1 MRMLPVA
8 LFLRDRL
15 IYVLSGFLI
24 ISTGVC
30 LMLLENARYP
40 GLMDT
45 SPIYYFVAATAF
57 FLILGLAV
65 DYIRQREYYK
75 QLRNAIERS
84 DEIHVEAIVQS
95 AVTAEQQLV
104 ARLLDQQMSA
114 YLNKLGAYRRQQE
127 LHNHF
132 VLQWVHHMKTPL
144 SVIDL
149 LLQET
154 TKELPSSEKELKE
167 LAFSLHEE
175 ADRMSRGLEM
185 LLHTARLEKFE
196 MDLHLNKTPLHD
208 VIRDVLIAHKRL
220 CIRHN
225 VIPQIHGEMWTE
237 TDEKWMTVV
246 LNQIVSNAIKYC
258 KNKHGVKNLIFHL
271 EQNTDTSSKLS
282 ITDEGS
288 GIAPHDIPRVFDP
301 FFTGENGRSAG
312 ESTGMGLYLAKQV
325 CSRLGHELSVSS
337 EFGIGTTS
345 ILRRMWMYYHKE
357 SLEWN
362 VVKAFVH
369 FIESFDWKDN

>member
-1 MRMLPVA
+1 MRMLPAA

-40 GLMDT
+40 GLIDT
-45 SPIYYFVAATAF
+45 SSIYYFVTVAAF
-57 FLILGLAV
+57 FLILGLAI
-65 DYIRQREYYK
+65 DYIRQHEYYK

-84 DEIHVEAIVQS
+84 DELHVEAIVLS
-95 AVTAEQQLV
+95 AVTREQKLI
-104 ARLLDQQMSA
+104 ARLLDQQMSV
-114 YLNKLGAYRRQQE
+114 YLSKLGIYRRQQE

-154 TKELPSSEKELKE
+154 AKEMPSSEKELKE
-167 LAFSLHEE
+167 LSLSLHEE
-175 ADRMSRGLEM
+175 SDRMSRGLEM
-185 LLHTARLEKFE
+185 LLNTARLEKFE
-196 MDLHLNKTPLHD
+196 MDLHLKKTSLHH

-225 VIPQIHGEMWTE
+225 VIPQIHGELWTE

-258 KNKHGVKNLIFHL
+258 KNKKGVKNLIFHL

-282 ITDEGS
+282 ITDEGR
-288 GIAPHDIPRVFDP
+288 GIAPHDIPRIFDP

-312 ESTGMGLYLAKQV
+312 DSTGMGLYLAKQV
-325 CSRLGHELSVSS
+325 CSKLGHELSVSS
-337 EFGIGTTS
+337 EFGIGTTFTITFQS
-345 ILRRMWMYYHKE
+345 HGIHFLGCKAGKE
-357 SLEWN
+357 MNHL
-362 VVKAFVH
+362 
-369 FIESFDWKDN
+369 

>member
-1 MRMLPVA
+1 MRLLTLA

-15 IYVLSGFLI
+15 IYVVSGLLI
-24 ISTGVC
+24 MGIGVC

-40 GLMDT
+40 GLMET
-45 SPIYYFVAATAF
+45 STIYYFVAAAAF

-84 DEIHVEAIVQS
+84 DELHVEAIVQS
-95 AVTAEQQLV
+95 SVTAEQQLV
-104 ARLLDQQMSA
+104 ACLLNQQMSA

-154 TKELPSSEKELKE
+154 SQQIPSSEKEQKE
-167 LAFSLHEE
+167 LTLSLHEE

-185 LLHTARLEKFE
+185 LLHTARLDKFE
-196 MDLHLNKTPLHD
+196 MDLHLKKTPLHN

-220 CIRHN
+220 CIRHS
-225 VIPQIHGEMWTE
+225 VIPQIHGEAWIE

-246 LNQIVSNAIKYC
+246 LNQIVSNAIKYS
-258 KNKHGVKNLIFHL
+258 KDKQDVKHLMIHM
-271 EQNTDTSSKLS
+271 EQNTDTGCKLS

-288 GIAPHDIPRVFDP
+288 GIAPHDIPRIFDP

-337 EFGIGTTS
+337 ELGVGTTFTITFQPAGIHLLGS
-345 ILRRMWMYYHKE
+345 Q
-357 SLEWN
+357 
-362 VVKAFVH
+362 A
-369 FIESFDWKDN
+369 DKDRHAL